1 MLSLAQSLTL
11 SDFHQM
17 YAIERAY
24 YDPRYITP
32 PQEAFRW
39 YQAYPLSTLAVKE
52 GEMVAGFLNLFPVRP
67 SVFAQL
73 LAGTFN
79 DREMELCQL
88 ADPFSGTG
96 TLHMFLCCIARR
108 LDYQGQGVGGLLLKA
123 GVEAYRTVA
132 HRCGA
137 IITDGTKN
145 YYCKSINVAINSTVG
160 AGDGMVAAASMM
172 LEQGA
177 PLDEILRA
185 GVAAGTATV
194 TTFGSISFTKEK
206 YDEIYANLK
215 LEEF

>member
-1 MLSLAQSLTL
+1 MLSLVQSLTL

-108 LDYQGQGVGGLLLKA
+108 PDYHGRGVGKLLLKA

-137 IITDGTKN
+137 IITD
-145 YYCKSINVAINSTVG
+145 NVTE
-160 AGDGMVAAASMM
+160 AGCRFSQRYGFAFQRESDHGSSLYMQPYAACARRV
-172 LEQGA
+172 EGG
-177 PLDEILRA
+177 DFC
-185 GVAAGTATV
+185 G
-194 TTFGSISFTKEK
+194 
-206 YDEIYANLK
+206 
-215 LEEF
+215 